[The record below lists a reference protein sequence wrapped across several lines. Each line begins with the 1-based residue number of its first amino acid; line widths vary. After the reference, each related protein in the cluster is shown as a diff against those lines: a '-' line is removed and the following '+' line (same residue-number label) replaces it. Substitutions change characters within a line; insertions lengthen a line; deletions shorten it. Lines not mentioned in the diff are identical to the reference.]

1 MDVNEKLQQ
10 FGQSLEE
17 ISNKEYKQ
25 IEQEVDSEIST
36 GIEEELKEYENKKQV
51 NFEKTFQRIEK
62 DYNKKVYNY
71 EIQCKKEI
79 IDEQKKLKENLKNE
93 IRNKLIE
100 FVKSDKFSDITGVF
114 DVIISNPPYVKTGDI
129 AHLQKECSFEPY
141 AAFDGGEDG
150 LAFYRDLT
158 ASAKAHLKKG
168 GLLIY
173 EAGAGEAQAVG
184 EICLKNGYKDIEI
197 IKDIN
202 GIERIVKAVRND
214 D

>member
-100 FVKSDKFSDITGVF
+100 FVKSDKYQ
-114 DVIISNPPYVKTGDI
+114 DV
-129 AHLQKECSFEPY
+129 
-141 AAFDGGEDG
+141 
-150 LAFYRDLT
+150 
-158 ASAKAHLKKG
+158 
-168 GLLIY
+168 LIKS
-173 EAGAGEAQAVG
+173 
-184 EICLKNGYKDIEI
+184 ID
-197 IKDIN
+197 
-202 GIERIVKAVRND
+202 ERINQD
-214 D
+214 WW